1 MLLLAL
7 QLACLGAAPTPY
19 GPSFALAVQVQPGA
33 WIGPVSLSPNGHFAI
48 PLPIGN
54 KTFYAPLLALAHPR
68 QPDHTTGV
76 VAPVDRP

>member
-7 QLACLGAAPTPY
+7 RLACLGAAPTPY

-33 WIGPVSLSPNGHFAI
+33 WIGPMSLSPNGHFAI
-48 PLPIGN
+48 PVPIGN

-68 QPDHTTGV
+68 QPERTAEFIIPG
-76 VAPVDRP
+76 